1 MAAYDRQKILQAAAR
16 AHAKKRS
23 RKAISLYRRV
33 LAVEPSNGELH
44 AKIAPLLARRRER
57 FDAWLSFRAAA
68 QGMLRTGKPER
79 AMAVFTEA
87 ARYVPDE
94 VESWVSLAKLQRN
107 QGQAQQAIKT
117 LTRGLRHF
125 RSRRQRSQAVYL
137 LRQVREIEPWNLD
150 AVLELARRLGKM
162 DQRDEADILLC
173 TLARRVSG
181 RKLRRVRSAQWRL
194 RPTPSHSWLVIKAA
208 FSTEVPPRRSRAGAR
223 TAARARD

>member
-1 MAAYDRQKILQAAAR
+1 MAAYDRKKILQAAAR

-33 LAVEPSNGELH
+33 LAVEPGNGELH
-44 AKIAPLLARRRER
+44 ARIAPLLARRRQR

-68 QGMLRTGKPER
+68 QGMLRDGSPER

-87 ARYVPDE
+87 VRDLPDE
-94 VESWVSLAKLQRN
+94 VESWVSLARLQRN
-107 QGQAQQAIKT
+107 QGQAQLAVKT

-150 AVLELARRLGKM
+150 AVLELARRLGRM
-162 DQRDEADILLC
+162 DQRDEAGMLLC
-173 TLARRVSG
+173 TLASRVSG
-181 RKLRRVRSAQWRL
+181 RRLRRVRRAQWRL
-194 RPTPSHSWLVIKAA
+194 RPTLGHSWLVIKAV
-208 FSTEVPPRRSRAGAR
+208 FSAEAPPRRSRA
-223 TAARARD
+223 RA